1 MADMREE
8 YLAIRK
14 RIIAESFGRLND
26 KQKEAVMHIEGPLLI
41 LAGAG
46 SGKTTVLVNRIAN
59 MVKFGSAYNSENIP
73 ACVGKEE
80 LAFLKDYAREGG
92 NVDEIVPL
100 LSERPIKP
108 WNILAITFTNKAA
121 GELKERLEKMLGE
134 AGRDINAATFHSI
147 CVRILRREIERLGY
161 GSNFTIYDS
170 DDSERVIKA
179 CVKKLNMDEKFITPR
194 SALSE
199 ISRAKDA
206 MISPKEMFEGAA
218 SGDFRKKNIAR
229 IYEEYAAQL
238 KEANAVDFDDIII
251 LTVKL
256 FKEFPDVLEYY
267 RNRFRYIMVD
277 EYQDTNRAQYL
288 FVSMLAKEHKNICVV
303 GDDDQSIYK
312 FRGANIENILS
323 FEEQF
328 DNAKVIRLEQN
339 YRSTKTILDAANAVI
354 ANNIGRKGKTLWTQN
369 ADGDKVTAYK
379 AQDELAEA
387 LFVTEEIKNNVRAGA
402 SYRDHVVLY
411 RMNAQSNIIEKC
423 FVNHSVPYK
432 IVGGLRFFER
442 KEVKDAIAYLSV
454 INNLKDS
461 LRLKR
466 IINEPKRGIGDATV
480 AAAEEIAQTLGI
492 SLFEVISESERY
504 APISKKSSALKQFAD
519 MMGELAELA
528 ETVTPDVLFD
538 EMLERSGYTMA
549 LRALGV
555 EGETRIENINELKSN
570 IINYM
575 KETPDATLSGFLEE
589 AALYTDLDSL
599 SGDDTVTLMTMHS
612 AKGLEFPNVFIVGME
627 EGIFP
632 GVSAMYNSEEIEEER
647 RLAYVGIT
655 RAQKKLYLTNTV
667 SRMLFGKTNRNRPSR
682 FLMEIPENC
691 VLNMDERRKEERFV
705 QKVVQKKPSQHY
717 NWEIGTNRAAAPK
730 AASAGGVKFKAGDKV
745 KHNIFGEGMVISAKE
760 MGNDSLVEI
769 SFEKVGTKKIM
780 ANFAKLTKV
789 E

>member
-14 RIIAESFGRLND
+14 KIIAGSFGRLND

-59 MVKFGSAYNSENIP
+59 MVRFGFAYNSENIP
-73 ACVGKEE
+73 ASVGERE
-80 LAFLKDYAREGG
+80 LALLKDYEREGG
-92 NVDEIVPL
+92 SVDEIVPL
-100 LSERPIKP
+100 LCERAIKP

-121 GELKERLEKMLGE
+121 GELKDRLEKMLGE
-134 AGRDINAATFHSI
+134 AGRDVNAATFHSI

-194 SALSE
+194 AALSE

-256 FKEFPDVLEYY
+256 FGEFPDVLEYY

-354 ANNIGRKGKTLWTQN
+354 ANNIERKGKTLWTQN
-369 ADGDKVTAYK
+369 ADGDRVTAYR

-387 LFVTEEIKNNVRAGA
+387 LFVTEEIKNNVRSGA

-411 RMNAQSNIIEKC
+411 RMNAQSNTIEKC
-423 FVNHSVPYK
+423 LVNHSVPYK

-442 KEVKDAIAYLSV
+442 KEIKDAIAYLSV
-454 INNLKDS
+454 INNLKDN

-480 AAAEEIAQTLGI
+480 AAAEEIAQTLGL

-504 APISKKSSALKQFAD
+504 APISKKSGALKQFAD

-538 EMLERSGYTMA
+538 ETLERSGYTMS

-575 KETPDATLSGFLEE
+575 KESPDATLAGFLEE

-599 SGDDTVTLMTMHS
+599 STDDAVTLMTMHS

-655 RAQKKLYLTNTV
+655 RAQKRLYLTNTV

-691 VLNMDERRKEERFV
+691 VLNIDERRKEERFV
-705 QKVVQKKPSQHY
+705 QKAVEKKPREY
-717 NWEIGTNRAAAPK
+717 NWGMGTNRASAPK
-730 AASAGGVKFKAGDKV
+730 NTSAGNVKFRAGDRV
-745 KHNIFGEGMVISAKE
+745 RHNVFGEGMVISAKE

>member
-1 MADMREE
+1 MLDIREE
-8 YLAIRK
+8 YLALRK
-14 RIIAESFGRLND
+14 KIIAKSFGRLND

-59 MVKFGSAYNSENIP
+59 MVKFGYGYNSENVP

-80 LAFLKDYAREGG
+80 VAFLKDYAREGG

-100 LSERPIKP
+100 LCERPIKP

-121 GELKERLEKMLGE
+121 GELKDRLEKMLGE

-194 SALSE
+194 AALSE

-328 DNAKVIRLEQN
+328 ENAKVIRLEQN

-354 ANNIGRKGKTLWTQN
+354 ANNIERKGKTLWTQN
-369 ADGDKVTAYK
+369 ADGDKVTAYR

-387 LFVTEEIKNNVRAGA
+387 LFVTEEIKNSVRNGA
-402 SYRDHVVLY
+402 SYKDHVVLY
-411 RMNAQSNIIEKC
+411 RMNAQSNTIEKC
-423 FVNHSVPYK
+423 LVNHSVPYK

-504 APISKKSSALKQFAD
+504 APISKKSGALKQFAD
-519 MMGELAELA
+519 MMCELASLA

-655 RAQKKLYLTNTV
+655 RAQKKLYLTNAV

-691 VLNMDERRKEERFV
+691 VLNMDERRREEKFI
-705 QKVVQKKPSQHY
+705 QKTVQKKPNQY
-717 NWEIGTNRAAAPK
+717 NWEIGTNRATAPK
-730 AASAGGVKFKAGDKV
+730 AAASGSVKFKAGDKV
-745 KHNIFGEGMVISAKE
+745 RHNIFGEGMVISAKE